1 MLTPLY
7 ATFSA
12 NYPSATPYVPTTDF
26 QEQNLALARVSNL
39 ITTRSDSYTVYVLVQ
54 GWANAGTAGAKLVVQ
69 RRAAFIVDRS
79 GMTPANPTLNVTN
92 VSTN

>member
-1 MLTPLY
+1 MLTPNY
-7 ATFSA
+7 KTFTA

-26 QEQNLALARVSNL
+26 QTMNLALARVSNL
-39 ITTRSDSYTVYVLVQ
+39 ITTRSDSFTVYVLVQ
-54 GWANAGTAGAKLVVQ
+54 GWQNAGTATAKLVVQ

-79 GMTPANPTLNVTN
+79 GMTPSNPTPTITN